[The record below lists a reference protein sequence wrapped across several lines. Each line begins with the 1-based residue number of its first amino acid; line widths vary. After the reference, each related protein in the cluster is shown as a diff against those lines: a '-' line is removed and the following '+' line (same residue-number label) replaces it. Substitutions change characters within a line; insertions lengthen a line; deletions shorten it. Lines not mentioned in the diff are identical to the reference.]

1 MLTVGKLI
9 MSKDASMGI
18 GSLIIFI
25 AMLLVASMAATVV
38 IQTMNSLQQQ
48 SLETA
53 SETIRDIATGI
64 EVTHISGKINGSN
77 ITQIAIFISTVLSS
91 NEIDI
96 NHAHVTLADPNKQVI
111 LFYDSSYY
119 NNSLSNGLF
128 DSLDLTN
135 LDSSSFGII
144 VIKDT
149 DGSCIVNSP
158 IINEEDIVVIM
169 INASSCFGDGS
180 TTSGIGTRTEILGNV
195 NPEAGMRGVIR
206 FTTPSAFTGNI
217 IDLQR

>member
-1 MLTVGKLI
+1 

-18 GSLIIFI
+18 GSLIIFV
-25 AMLLVASMAATVV
+25 AMLLVASMAATVI

-53 SETIRDIATGI
+53 SETIKDIATGI

-77 ITQIAIFISTVLSS
+77 ITQIAIFITTVLSS

-119 NNSLSNGLF
+119 NSSLSNGLF

-149 DGSCIVNSP
+149 DGSCAVNSP
-158 IINEEDIVVIM
+158 IINEEDIIVLMV
-169 INASSCFGDGS
+169 NASSCFGDGS
-180 TTSGIGTRTEILGNV
+180 STSGIGNRIEVTGDVYAETGI
-195 NPEAGMRGVIR
+195 RGVID
-206 FTTPSAFTGNI
+206 FITPSAFTDNI
-217 IDLQR
+217 IDLQ